1 MEKMIIQ
8 RLNSNKM
15 YLSDNEIIDISPD
28 IIHEYKLKEG
38 MDISNIYSDILFDS
52 IKQKAF
58 FYLYLKSRTKYELI
72 SKLKLKYKN
81 TEIIKEVINYLETE
95 LYINDVDYATAYIL
109 SHKYSRQKQYLKLMQ
124 KGIIKKD
131 IDLAFENIPNDLEE
145 DLIDK
150 EIIKMLEKNI
160 EPPQIIIKL
169 TRKGYEYT
177 KIVEALN
184 RLK

>member
-1 MEKMIIQ
+1 MEKIIIQ
-8 RLNSNKM
+8 RLNSNKI
-15 YLSDNEIIDISPD
+15 YLSNNEVIDISPD

-38 MDISNIYSDILFDS
+38 LEITDIYKDILFDS

-81 TEIIKEVINYLETE
+81 TDIIKEVIEYLEKQ
-95 LYINDVDYATAYIL
+95 LYINDVDYAIAYIL
-109 SHKYSRQKQYLKLMQ
+109 SHKYSKQKQYLKLMQ
-124 KGIIKKD
+124 KGISKKD
-131 IDLAFENIPNDLEE
+131 IDIAFENAPNNLEDE
-145 DLIDK
+145 LLDK
-150 EIIKMLEKNI
+150 EVIKMIEKAI
-160 EPPQIIIKL
+160 EPAQIIIKL

-184 RLK
+184 KLK